1 MELHQILGA
10 SVLVPAFIGTI
21 YFLFLP
27 EYGRMMVWFIYATL
41 ISEIASHII
50 RYAFGNNLIV
60 FYFYSSAVALCLG
73 VAYSKI
79 LKRNLKIFYLVPIVA
94 IIESFV
100 SGYTMFNSFS
110 FTVLNLLIISVVLV
124 SYLKMME
131 LEISDDIFFFNGALM
146 FSAMTNLICYF
157 CAVFAQKQDMDLMRM
172 MFGVHNWTNMV
183 TNLAYG
189 YSLWKLSR
197 SYSGV
202 R

>member
-1 MELHQILGA
+1 MTTVQLLSA

-27 EYGRMMVWFIYATL
+27 EYGKMFVWFIYATL
-41 ISEIASHII
+41 ISEIVSIAF
-50 RYAFGNNLIV
+50 AALFGNNMVV
-60 FYFYSSAVALCLG
+60 FYFYSSAVALCIG

-94 IIESFV
+94 IAESFV

-110 FTVLNLLIISVVLV
+110 FTVLNLLIIGVVLIT
-124 SYLKMME
+124 YFKMMA
-131 LEISDDIFFFNGALM
+131 LEISDDIFYFNGALM
-146 FSAMTNLICYF
+146 FGAMTNLICYF

-183 TNLAYG
+183 TNLVYG
-189 YSLWKLSR
+189 YSLWKLSK
-197 SYSGV
+197 SYSGA